1 MVMEQEVTSVTE
13 GGALFKDDSI
23 ISSEGIEIT
32 GGIQSSLTF
41 LEETKQEQT
50 LENKHL

>member
-1 MVMEQEVTSVTE
+1 MEQEVTSVTE
-13 GGALFKDDSI
+13 GGALFEDDSI

-41 LEETKQEQT
+41 SDETKEEQA
-50 LENKHL
+50 LENK